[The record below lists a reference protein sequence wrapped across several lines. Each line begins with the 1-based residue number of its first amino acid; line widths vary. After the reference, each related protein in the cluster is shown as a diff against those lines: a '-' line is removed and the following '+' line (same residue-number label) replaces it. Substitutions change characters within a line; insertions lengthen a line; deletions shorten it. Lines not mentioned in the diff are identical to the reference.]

1 MRMHWWAMQAFLLTM
16 SNVILTASEM
26 QELEKRAFA
35 EGVDQEG
42 LMDLAGIG
50 IARQILRQENRR
62 GICILYLGKGNNA
75 GDALVAG
82 SVLQNAGWS
91 VLTRF
96 SDAPEKLGP
105 LPRKKL
111 RAFGSPP
118 RHFKGDA
125 AGISRKLPVVLV
137 DGILGIGSRPTLGR
151 GLKAMTQEMNHLRSS
166 LRAKTYAV
174 DVPTGVNEAG
184 VDADAVIADLT
195 VTIGFPKKCLFQ
207 DDATN
212 FVGKIHCIALDAL
225 SERLA
230 PDNHRDRFIDADD
243 LSALVPRRRFD
254 SHKGDFGRIGIVAGS
269 LGFVGAGIL
278 CSLSAVRAGGGLVTL
293 YTMADD
299 SYPLL
304 AVKAVPEV
312 MVKPVHD
319 YREVLE
325 DRLTAIAIG
334 PGLGTA
340 HVIPVLEII
349 RDFHGPMVMD
359 ADALNI
365 VSRQID
371 TLAKVGGP
379 RLLTPHPGE
388 MHRLWSADTDRVE
401 TVRSF
406 TNRFEVTLLLK
417 GARTL
422 IGQKGKPLSYNATG
436 TPGMATGGSGDVL
449 TGVCGALLG
458 QHLEPYDAARLG
470 AWLCGR
476 AAEMTLESES
486 EESMLPSDT
495 LRYLG
500 AAFKELREG

>member
-1 MRMHWWAMQAFLLTM
+1 M

-26 QELEKRAFA
+26 QALEQRAFA

-50 IARQILRQENRR
+50 IAREILRQESRP

-82 SVLQNAGWS
+82 SLLQNSGWS
-91 VLTRF
+91 VLARF
-96 SDAPEKLGP
+96 SDPPENLGP

-125 AGISRKLPVVLV
+125 DSISRKLPVVLV
-137 DGILGIGSRPTLGR
+137 DGILGIGSRPTLGP
-151 GLKAMTQEMNHLRSS
+151 GLKALTQEMNHLRSS

-174 DVPTGVNEAG
+174 DVPTGVTEEG
-184 VDADAVIADLT
+184 VDADAVIADIT
-195 VTIGFPKKCLFQ
+195 VTIGFAKTCLFR

-212 FVGKIHCIALDAL
+212 FVGKIQCIPLKALR
-225 SERLA
+225 ERL
-230 PDNHRDRFIDADD
+230 PDDNHRDRFIEVDD
-243 LSALVPRRRFD
+243 LRGLVPRRKFD

-269 LGFVGAGIL
+269 LGFVGAGVL

-293 YTMADD
+293 YTMRDD

-304 AVKAVPEV
+304 AVKAAPEV
-312 MVKPVHD
+312 MVKPIHD
-319 YREVLE
+319 YREVLD

-340 HVIPVLEII
+340 HETPVLEII
-349 RDFHGPMVMD
+349 RNFEGPMVVD

-365 VSRQID
+365 VSHQIN

-388 MHRLWSADTDRVE
+388 MSRLWPTGTSSRVE
-401 TVRSF
+401 TVRAF
-406 TNRFEVTLLLK
+406 TDQFEVALLLK

-422 IGQKGKPLSYNATG
+422 VGQKGKPLSYNATG
-436 TPGMATGGSGDVL
+436 TPGMATGGSGDIL

-458 QHLEPYDAARLG
+458 RHLGPYDAARLG

-476 AAEMTLESES
+476 AAELSVDSES

-500 AAFKELREG
+500 TAFRELREG

>member
-1 MRMHWWAMQAFLLTM
+1 M

-26 QELEKRAFA
+26 QELEQRAFA

-50 IARQILRQENRR
+50 FAREILYRESRR

-96 SDAPEKLGP
+96 SDSPEKLGP

-111 RAFGSPP
+111 RAFGSSP
-118 RHFKGDA
+118 RQFQGT
-125 AGISRKLPVVLV
+125 GISRKLPVVLV
-137 DGILGIGSRPTLGR
+137 DGILGIGSRPTLGP

-166 LRAKTYAV
+166 LRARTYAV
-174 DVPTGVNEAG
+174 DVPTGVTEKG

-195 VTIGFPKKCLFQ
+195 VTIGFPKKCLFR

-212 FVGKIHCIALDAL
+212 FVGKIQLVLLDAL
-225 SERLA
+225 SERQV
-230 PDNHRDRFIDADD
+230 DDTSRDRFADAHE
-243 LSALVPRRRFD
+243 LSALLPRRKFD

-269 LGFVGAGIL
+269 LGFVGAGVL
-278 CSLSAVRAGGGLVTL
+278 SSLSAVKAGGGLVTL
-293 YTMADD
+293 YTIADD

-304 AVKAVPEV
+304 AVKSTPEV

-319 YREVLE
+319 YRQVLD

-340 HVIPVLEII
+340 HEAPVLEIV
-349 RDFHGPMVMD
+349 RDFDGPMVVD

-365 VSRQID
+365 VSHQID
-371 TLAKVGGP
+371 TLAKLGGP

-388 MHRLWSADTDRVE
+388 MKRLWPREGVSRPEV
-401 TVRSF
+401 VRAF
-406 TNRFEVTLLLK
+406 TNQFEVALLLK

-422 IGQKGKPLSYNATG
+422 VGRKGKPLSYNATG

-449 TGVCGALLG
+449 TGVCAALLG
-458 QHLEPYDAARLG
+458 QHLDPYDAARVG

-476 AAEMTLESES
+476 AAELTLESES
-486 EESMLPSDT
+486 EETMLPSDT

-500 AAFKELREG
+500 PAFKELRQEEN

>member
-1 MRMHWWAMQAFLLTM
+1 MQAFLLTM

-26 QELEKRAFA
+26 QELEQRAFA

-50 IARQILRQENRR
+50 FAREILRRESRR

-96 SDAPEKLGP
+96 SDSPEKLGP

-111 RAFGSPP
+111 RAFGSSP
-118 RHFKGDA
+118 RQFQGD
-125 AGISRKLPVVLV
+125 GVSVSRKLPVVLV
-137 DGILGIGSRPTLGR
+137 DGILGIGSRPALGPE
-151 GLKAMTQEMNHLRSS
+151 LKAMTQEMNHLRSS
-166 LRAKTYAV
+166 LRARTYAV
-174 DVPTGVNEAG
+174 DVPTGVTEEG

-195 VTIGFPKKCLFQ
+195 VTIGFPKKCLFR

-212 FVGKIHCIALDAL
+212 LVGKIHCIALDAL
-225 SERLA
+225 IGRLGQ
-230 PDNHRDRFIDADD
+230 DNHRDRFIEADD
-243 LSALVPRRRFD
+243 LRALIPRRKFD

-269 LGFVGAGIL
+269 LGFVGAGVL

-304 AVKAVPEV
+304 AVKAAPEV
-312 MVKPVHD
+312 MVKPIHD
-319 YREVLE
+319 YREVLD
-325 DRLTAIAIG
+325 DRLTAMAIG

-340 HVIPVLEII
+340 HETPVLDII
-349 RDFHGPMVMD
+349 RNFEGPMVVD

-388 MHRLWSADTDRVE
+388 MNRLWPTDADRVE
-401 TVRSF
+401 TVRAF
-406 TNRFEVTLLLK
+406 TNQFKVTLLLK

-422 IGQKGKPLSYNATG
+422 IGQRGKPLSYNSTG

>member
-1 MRMHWWAMQAFLLTM
+1 M
-16 SNVILTASEM
+16 SNLILAASEM
-26 QELEKRAFA
+26 QELEQRAFA

-50 IARQILRQENRR
+50 IAREILRRERHR

-91 VLTRF
+91 ILARF
-96 SDAPEKLGP
+96 SDSPEKLGP

-111 RAFGSPP
+111 RAFGSAP
-118 RHFKGDA
+118 RPFQGDRDI
-125 AGISRKLPVVLV
+125 ISQKLPVVLI
-137 DGILGIGSRPTLGR
+137 DGILGIGSRPALGP
-151 GLKAMTQEMNHLRSS
+151 GLKALTQEMNHLRSS

-174 DVPTGVNEAG
+174 DVPTGVTEEG
-184 VDADAVIADLT
+184 VDPDAVIADLT
-195 VTIGFPKKCLFQ
+195 ITIGFPKKCLFR

-212 FVGKIHCIALDAL
+212 LVGKIHCISLDAL
-225 SERLA
+225 SERLGRA
-230 PDNHRDRFIDADD
+230 KHRDRLIEADD
-243 LSALVPRRRFD
+243 LRALVPRRKFD

-269 LGFVGAGIL
+269 LGFVGAGVL
-278 CSLSAVRAGGGLVTL
+278 CSLSAVRAGAGLVTL

-304 AVKAVPEV
+304 AVKAAPEV
-312 MVKPVHD
+312 MVKPIQD
-319 YREVLE
+319 YRQVLD
-325 DRLTAIAIG
+325 DRLTAMAIG
-334 PGLGTA
+334 PGLGTV
-340 HVIPVLEII
+340 HETPVLDVIQNFE
-349 RDFHGPMVMD
+349 GPMVID

-365 VSRQID
+365 VSHQID

-388 MHRLWSADTDRVE
+388 MNRLWPTGADRVE
-401 TVRSF
+401 TVRAF
-406 TNRFEVTLLLK
+406 TNQFEVTLLLK

-422 IGQKGKPLSYNATG
+422 IGQKGKPSSYNSTG

-449 TGVCGALLG
+449 TGVCGALVAR
-458 QHLEPYDAARLG
+458 HLEPYDAARLG

-476 AAEMTLESES
+476 AAELTLESES
-486 EESMLPSDT
+486 EESMVPSDT
-495 LRYLG
+495 LKYLG
-500 AAFKELREG
+500 AAFKELREE

>member
-1 MRMHWWAMQAFLLTM
+1 M

-26 QELEKRAFA
+26 QELEQRAFG

-50 IARQILRQENRR
+50 IARQILRHESRR

-91 VLTRF
+91 VLARF
-96 SDAPEKLGP
+96 SDPPEKLGP

-118 RHFKGDA
+118 RQFQGDA
-125 AGISRKLPVVLV
+125 ASISPKLPVILV
-137 DGILGIGSRPTLGR
+137 DGILGIGSRPTLGP
-151 GLKAMTQEMNHLRSS
+151 GLKTMTQEMNRLRPS
-166 LRAKTYAV
+166 LRANTYAV
-174 DVPTGVNEAG
+174 DVPTGVTEEG

-195 VTIGFPKKCLFQ
+195 FTIGFPKKCLFR

-230 PDNHRDRFIDADD
+230 YDQDRDRFIDTDD
-243 LSALVPRRRFD
+243 LRGLVPRRRFD
-254 SHKGDFGRIGIVAGS
+254 SHKGDFGRIGVVAGS
-269 LGFVGAGIL
+269 LGFVGAGVL

-312 MVKPVHD
+312 MVKPIHD
-319 YREVLE
+319 YRQVLD

-340 HVIPVLEII
+340 HETPVLEIV
-349 RDFHGPMVMD
+349 RDFDGPMVVD
-359 ADALNI
+359 ADALNL
-365 VSRQID
+365 VSHQID
-371 TLAKVGGP
+371 
-379 RLLTPHPGE
+379 
-388 MHRLWSADTDRVE
+388 
-401 TVRSF
+401 
-406 TNRFEVTLLLK
+406 
-417 GARTL
+417 
-422 IGQKGKPLSYNATG
+422 
-436 TPGMATGGSGDVL
+436 
-449 TGVCGALLG
+449 C
-458 QHLEPYDAARLG
+458 
-470 AWLCGR
+470 
-476 AAEMTLESES
+476 
-486 EESMLPSDT
+486 
-495 LRYLG
+495 
-500 AAFKELREG
+500 

>member
-1 MRMHWWAMQAFLLTM
+1 M
-16 SNVILTASEM
+16 SNVILTAAQM
-26 QELEKRAFA
+26 QTLEQRAFA

-42 LMDLAGIG
+42 LMDVAGIG
-50 IARQILRQENRR
+50 IARQILCHQARP
-62 GICILYLGKGNNA
+62 GICILYVGKGNNA
-75 GDALVAG
+75 GDALVVG

-91 VLTRF
+91 VLARF
-96 SDAPEKLGP
+96 SDAPENLGP

-111 RAFGSPP
+111 RSFGSPP
-118 RHFKGDA
+118 RHFHGDA
-125 AGISRKLPVVLV
+125 AAVSKSLPVVLI
-137 DGILGIGSRPTLGR
+137 DGILGIGSRP
-151 GLKAMTQEMNHLRSS
+151 GLSPQLKVMTREMNALRSS
-166 LRAKTYAV
+166 LPAMAYAI
-174 DVPTGVNEAG
+174 DVPTGVTEGG
-184 VDADAVIADLT
+184 VDPDAVVADIT
-195 VTIGFPKKCLFQ
+195 VTVGFPKQCLFR

-212 FVGKIHCIALDAL
+212 FVGKIECVHLDAL
-225 SERLA
+225 SERA
-230 PDNHRDRFIDADD
+230 AYDNSHNRFADSAE
-243 LSALVPRRRFD
+243 LSGLVPKRKFD

-269 LGFVGAGIL
+269 LGFVGAGVL
-278 CSLSAVRAGGGLVTL
+278 CSQSAVRGGGGLVTL
-293 YTMADD
+293 YTIADD

-304 AVKAVPEV
+304 AVKAAPEV

-319 YREVLE
+319 YRQVLD

-340 HVIPVLEII
+340 HETSVLEIV
-349 RDFHGPMVMD
+349 RNFDGPMVVD

-365 VSRQID
+365 VSHQVD
-371 TLAKVGGP
+371 TLAKLSGP

-388 MHRLWSADTDRVE
+388 MKRLWPREAGSRAE
-401 TVRSF
+401 LVRAF
-406 TNRFEVTLLLK
+406 TSQFEVTLLLK

-458 QHLEPYDAARLG
+458 QHLEPYDAARVG

-476 AAEMTLESES
+476 AAELCLGAES

-500 AAFKELREG
+500 QAFRELRER

>member
-1 MRMHWWAMQAFLLTM
+1 M

-26 QELEKRAFA
+26 QELEQRAFA

-50 IARQILRQENRR
+50 IAQEILRRESRR

-91 VLTRF
+91 ILVRF
-96 SDAPEKLGP
+96 SDSPEKLGP

-111 RAFGSPP
+111 LAFGSAP
-118 RHFKGDA
+118 RHFHGDGA
-125 AGISRKLPVVLV
+125 SISRKLPVILV
-137 DGILGIGSRPTLGR
+137 DGILGIGSRPDLGP
-151 GLKAMTQEMNHLRSS
+151 GLKTVALEMNHLRSS
-166 LRAKTYAV
+166 LRARTYAV
-174 DVPTGVNEAG
+174 DVPTGVTEEG

-195 VTIGFPKKCLFQ
+195 VTIGFPKKCLFR

-212 FVGKIHCIALDAL
+212 LVGKIHCIALDAL
-225 SERLA
+225 TERFEV
-230 PDNHRDRFIDADD
+230 DEHRDRFIAAND
-243 LSALVPRRRFD
+243 LRPLVPRRKFD

-269 LGFVGAGIL
+269 LGFVGAGVL

-304 AVKAVPEV
+304 AVKAAPEV
-312 MVKPVHD
+312 MVKPIHD
-319 YREVLE
+319 YRQVLD
-325 DRLTAIAIG
+325 DRLTAMAIG

-340 HVIPVLEII
+340 HETPVLDII
-349 RDFHGPMVMD
+349 RNFEGPMVVD

-388 MHRLWSADTDRVE
+388 MNRLWPSGTDRVE
-401 TVRSF
+401 TVRAF
-406 TNRFEVTLLLK
+406 TNQFEVTLLLK

-422 IGQKGKPLSYNATG
+422 IGQRAKSLSYNSTG

-458 QHLEPYDAARLG
+458 QHLKPYDAARLG

-476 AAEMTLESES
+476 AAELTLESES
-486 EESMLPSDT
+486 EESMVPSDT

>member
-1 MRMHWWAMQAFLLTM
+1 M
-16 SNVILTASEM
+16 SNVILAASEM
-26 QELEKRAFA
+26 QELEQRAFA

-50 IARQILRQENRR
+50 IAREIIRRESRR

-91 VLTRF
+91 ILVRF
-96 SDAPEKLGP
+96 SDSPEKLGP

-111 RAFGSPP
+111 RVFGSAP
-118 RHFKGDA
+118 RRFQGDGA
-125 AGISRKLPVVLV
+125 NISRELPVILV
-137 DGILGIGSRPTLGR
+137 DGILGIGSRPDLR
-151 GLKAMTQEMNHLRSS
+151 SGLKAMTQEMNHLRSS
-166 LRAKTYAV
+166 LRARTYAV
-174 DVPTGVNEAG
+174 DAPTGVTEEG

-195 VTIGFPKKCLFQ
+195 VTIGFPKKCLFR

-212 FVGKIHCIALDAL
+212 LVGKIHCIALDAL
-225 SERLA
+225 TERFEA
-230 PDNHRDRFIDADD
+230 DDHRDRFIGADD
-243 LSALVPRRRFD
+243 LRPLVPRRKFD

-269 LGFVGAGIL
+269 LGFVGAGVL

-304 AVKAVPEV
+304 AVKAAPEV
-312 MVKPVHD
+312 MVKPIHD
-319 YREVLE
+319 YRQVLD

-334 PGLGTA
+334 PGLGTT
-340 HVIPVLEII
+340 HETPVLDII
-349 RDFHGPMVMD
+349 RNFDGPMVVD

-365 VSRQID
+365 VSHQID

-388 MHRLWSADTDRVE
+388 MNRLWPSGTDRVE
-401 TVRSF
+401 TVRAF
-406 TNRFEVTLLLK
+406 TNQFEITLLLK

-422 IGQKGKPLSYNATG
+422 IGQREKPLSYNSTG
-436 TPGMATGGSGDVL
+436 TPGMATGGSGDIL

-458 QHLEPYDAARLG
+458 QHLQPYDAARVG

-476 AAEMTLESES
+476 AAELAVESES

-500 AAFKELREG
+500 TAFKELREG